1 MTRRNGHGYLIA
13 NDLRDSAQYA
23 CGGEITLR
31 EDPGGGLDP
40 RVRLR
45 PAPARDR

>member
-13 NDLRDSAQYA
+13 NVLHASTPYA

-31 EDPGGGLDP
+31 EDPGSGLGA
-40 RVRLR
+40 RVCLG
-45 PAPARDR
+45 PAAVRDR